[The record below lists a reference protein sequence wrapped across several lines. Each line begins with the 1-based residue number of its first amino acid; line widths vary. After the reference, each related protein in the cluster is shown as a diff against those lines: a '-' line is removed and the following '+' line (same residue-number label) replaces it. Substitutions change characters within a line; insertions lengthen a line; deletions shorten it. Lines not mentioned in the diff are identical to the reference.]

1 MKNDLKYI
9 EKRVIPVLK
18 RNDVEFAAVFGSY
31 ARGEAKEQSD
41 IDFLIRFSVPKSL
54 LDSIGLEQELSDV
67 LGKKVDVVSEKY
79 IHPYIKPN
87 ITKDLKVLY
96 GKRRYI

>member
-1 MKNDLKYI
+1 MKNNLKYI
-9 EKRVIPVLK
+9 EEKAVPVLK

-54 LDSIGLEQELSDV
+54 LDSIGLEQELSDI

-79 IHPYIKPN
+79 IHPYIKTN